1 MRVGLGLSAA
11 VGALAL
17 VAAMAFAAP
26 AVAKQKG
33 DTLTV
38 CKQGCKYKKI
48 QKAVDASGKNDT
60 IKIKPGTYKEAV
72 LIEGKKHNGLTI
84 KGTKD
89 NPKKV
94 VLAGRASF
102 NNGIEG
108 ANVNGLRLLNFTVK
122 DYAANGVFL
131 YECKDYLMK
140 NLRASFNRSYGLFA
154 FDCKGG
160 RITKSV
166 GVGHGDSAFYIGAT
180 PFQDNPKWTSLDNLE
195 AYKNVIGYSG
205 TNSKYV
211 RIHHSD
217 FYNNGVGIVPSTL
230 DSEPYEPNAT
240 GIIEKNNIFWNNFN
254 YFLPLS
260 PVETVSNGFGQVGD
274 QTVYFPTGLG
284 ILTVGSDG
292 WTIQD
297 NQIFGNYKYGTAL
310 ISDGFTGNEGDD
322 AVSRNNQVLNNLNGR
337 GGSDTNGVDFFA
349 DGSGSGNCFQGNNSS
364 TFDPSP
370 TATNAFLYPTCPA
383 PSPPASGTGTSAADP
398 GQLGDVG
405 AYGLANPP
413 ETQQCSW
420 SVHPHPPFE
429 DFEPYEV
436 PGFDPAVCP

>member
-26 AVAKQKG
+26 AIAKQKG
-33 DTLTV
+33 ETLTV

-48 QKAVDASGKNDT
+48 QQAVDASGKNDT
-60 IKIKPGTYKEAV
+60 IKVKPGTYKEEV
-72 LIEGKKHNGLTI
+72 LVDGKKHNGLTI
-84 KGTKD
+84 KGTKQ

-94 VLAGRASF
+94 VLSGRASF

-122 DYAANGVFL
+122 NYAANGVFL
-131 YECKDYLMK
+131 QQCKDYLMK

-154 FDCKGG
+154 FDCTGG

-180 PFQDNPKWTSLDNLE
+180 PFQNKPKWTSLDHLE
-195 AYKNVIGYSG
+195 AYKNVLGYSG

-217 FYNNGVGIVPSTL
+217 FYNNGAGIVPNTL
-230 DSEPYEPNAT
+230 DSEPYEPSAE

-260 PVETVSNGFGQVGD
+260 PVQTVSGGLGTIGEPPNE
-274 QTVYFPTGLG
+274 QTINFPTGVG
-284 ILTVGSDG
+284 IVLLGSDG
-292 WTIQD
+292 WVIQD
-297 NQIFGNYKYGTAL
+297 NQIFGNYKWGTAL
-310 ISDGFTGNEGDD
+310 VSDPFNEGLN
-322 AVSRNNQVLNNLNGR
+322 AVSVNNQVINNVNGR
-337 GGSDTNGVDFFA
+337 GGTDTNAVDFFN
-349 DGSGSGNCFQGNNSS
+349 DGSGGGNCFQGNDSS
-364 TFDPSP
+364 TLDPSG
-370 TATNAFLYPTCPA
+370 TATNAFLYPSCPA
-383 PSPPASGTGTSAADP
+383 PSPPTAGTGDSDADP
-398 GQLGDVG
+398 DQFLD
-405 AYGLANPP
+405 LAGYVLSDPP
-413 ETQQCSW
+413 ETQECSW
-420 SVHPHPPFE
+420 TEHPHPPFE

-436 PGFDPAVCP
+436 EGVVCP